1 MVLGFPESTT
11 VADLKKHMKDAGD
24 VIAASIRDGTG
35 YIEYDNNEDMRYAL
49 KKLDDTDLET
59 EDVG

>member
-1 MVLGFPESTT
+1 
-11 VADLKKHMKDAGD
+11 MKDAGD
-24 VIAASIRDGTG
+24 VISVSIRGGTG

-59 EDVG
+59 ESVCVFLTYI

>member
-1 MVLGFPESTT
+1 M
-11 VADLKKHMKDAGD
+11 ADLKKHMKDAGD

-59 EDVG
+59 EDVS